1 MNPCMKHWIGGSME
15 QYIYK
20 CQVEQLAEVNES
32 EDIYVNVLI
41 VCCNV
46 IQRQFFFGDY
56 LIIYI
61 TEKEGKRHS
70 WEVLKT
76 FSCQM

>member
-32 EDIYVNVLI
+32 EDIHVNVLI

-46 IQRQFFFGDY
+46 IQRQFFWRLFNY
-56 LIIYI
+56 LYHR
-61 TEKEGKRHS
+61 ERG
-70 WEVLKT
+70 
-76 FSCQM
+76 